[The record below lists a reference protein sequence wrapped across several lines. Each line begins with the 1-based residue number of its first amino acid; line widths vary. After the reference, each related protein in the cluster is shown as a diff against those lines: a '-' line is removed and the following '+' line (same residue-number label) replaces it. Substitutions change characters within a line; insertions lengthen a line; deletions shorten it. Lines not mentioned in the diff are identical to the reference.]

1 MRDKNYML
9 SDLLKQQ
16 KHKQIFTG
24 WSGAETYYLPEMA
37 AYLKIAPMGSLSDL
51 RREKEVLEWIGEK
64 LPVPKVL
71 GFQLDADKQFILLSE
86 IKGIV
91 TSEHVPAN
99 SRDITL
105 IYDFAEKAARAI
117 RAVHDL
123 PLADCLLKQN
133 IDVKLA
139 AANKN
144 IKLGL
149 VDETDFDEQNLGRT
163 AQDVYEELVE
173 KRPQTED
180 LVFTHGDLCL
190 PNIMIFNGKIS
201 GFIDFDRGGISD
213 RYQDIALFLRSFAL
227 NTETSVEIGNIFCRA
242 YGIDAL
248 DQEKIYYYRLLDE
261 LF

>member
-24 WSGAETYYLPEMA
+24 WSGAQVYYLPEMA
-37 AYLKIAPMGSLSDL
+37 AYLKIAPVGSLSDL
-51 RREKEVLEWIGEK
+51 MREKEVLEWIGEK

-71 GFQLDADKQFILLSE
+71 GFQLDGDNQFILLSE
-86 IKGIV
+86 ISGIV
-91 TSEHVPAN
+91 TSEYISAN
-99 SRDITL
+99 CHDITL
-105 IYDFAEKAARAI
+105 IYNFVEKAARAI

-123 PLADCLLKQN
+123 PVADCLLKQN
-133 IDVKLA
+133 IDVKMA

-144 IKLGL
+144 IQLGL
-149 VDETDFDEQNLGRT
+149 VDETDFDKQNLGRT
-163 AQDVYEELVE
+163 ARNIYDELVE

-190 PNIMIFNGKIS
+190 PNIMIFNSEIS

-227 NTETSVEIGNIFCRA
+227 NTKTSAEIGDIFCRA

-248 DQEKIYYYRLLDE
+248 DEEKIYYYRLLDE